1 MRIVPVLVAIVAV
14 VSPASAQPVDTIA
27 VEGGVSHQI
36 GQRLEGC
43 DECTPLARHFGG
55 EVAFFWT
62 DSLAVLA
69 RGGVR
74 FLSVDVSAD
83 DFRLELDTRELYG
96 SIGLRYHGPPGRA
109 RFFGEVAV
117 GYSAFGEDLVTEG
130 SSTFV
135 YRRRIVAGLG
145 LIIAPGAGVDIA
157 LNDRTA
163 VRLSGRW
170 DIGKFL
176 GEAPQQNVGVGAG
189 LVFNVGGAVGGECS

>member
-1 MRIVPVLVAIVAV
+1 MRIVSVLVAIVAV
-14 VSPASAQPVDTIA
+14 VGPASAQPVDTIA

-36 GQRLEGC
+36 GTRLEGC
-43 DECTPLARHFGG
+43 EECTPLARHFGG

-69 RGGVR
+69 GLGVR
-74 FLSVDVSAD
+74 FLGVDRSAG
-83 DFRLELDTRELYG
+83 DFRLELDTREVYG
-96 SIGLRYHGPPGRA
+96 TIGLRYYGPPGRA
-109 RFFGEVAV
+109 RFFGEAAV
-117 GYSAFGEDLVTEG
+117 GYSGFGEDLVTEG
-130 SSTFV
+130 SSRFV
-135 YRRRIVAGLG
+135 YRARHVAALG

-176 GEAPQQNVGVGAG
+176 GGAVHQNVGIGAG
-189 LVFNVGGAVGGECS
+189 LVFNVGRR